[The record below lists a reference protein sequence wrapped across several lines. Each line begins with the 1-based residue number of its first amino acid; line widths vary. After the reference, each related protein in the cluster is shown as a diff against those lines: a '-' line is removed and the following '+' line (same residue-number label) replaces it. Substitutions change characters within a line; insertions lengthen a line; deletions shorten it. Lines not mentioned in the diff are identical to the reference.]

1 MRKLIVLEFLTLDGV
16 IQGPG
21 SPEEDPSGGFTHGG
35 WTAPYG
41 DPVGNGI
48 IQRQMG
54 LPFDLLLGR
63 KTFDIWANY
72 WPEHTEFWP
81 GVRTATKYVASH
93 TLKSSAWEP
102 TVVLGGE
109 AGEAVKALK
118 QTPGPDLHVYGSADL
133 VQTLLSRN
141 LVDELWLKIYPITL
155 GAGKRLF
162 TGGTIP
168 AQFEVVQSTVTPK
181 GVILISYRRVNPS
194 KGEV

>member
-1 MRKLIVLEFLTLDGV
+1 VRKLIVLEFLTLDGV

-48 IQRQMG
+48 IQHQMG

-72 WPEHTEFWP
+72 WPEHSEFWP
-81 GVRTATKYVASH
+81 GVRTATKYVASR
-93 TLKSSAWEP
+93 TLKASAWEP

-155 GAGKRLF
+155 GSGKRLF

>member
-48 IQRQMG
+48 IQHQMG

-72 WPEHTEFWP
+72 WPEHSEFWP
-81 GVRTATKYVASH
+81 GVRTATKYVASR
-93 TLKSSAWEP
+93 TLKASAWEP

-155 GAGKRLF
+155 GSGKRLF